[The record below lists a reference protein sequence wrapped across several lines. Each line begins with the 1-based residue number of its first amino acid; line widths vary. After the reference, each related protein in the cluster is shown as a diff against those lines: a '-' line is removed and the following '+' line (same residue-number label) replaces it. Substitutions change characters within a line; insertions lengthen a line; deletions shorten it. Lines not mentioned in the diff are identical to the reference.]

1 MDKLKMILKDN
12 TFIRH
17 TFFIV
22 FNAILLYILYFLIKN
37 IGSITGGLHHG
48 FLVLMDAFKPLLIGL
63 VLAYLLNPLVS
74 FVDSKLLK
82 LLVRLPDDPIKL
94 EKKRN
99 TRYLIS
105 VLISYLFVIAAIL
118 AILYGFAVMLIG
130 RISFT
135 NAPHMLQDLMGTAI
149 KYEATLQTWI
159 QHNIP
164 HDILSDKVTEF
175 TNYLMSWISE
185 NMSATTAIAFV
196 TSLGGNIVDFVI
208 GIIISIYLM
217 KDKKFFLG
225 LWRKFLHLLL
235 PQKANAVFTETL
247 HDINVVL
254 SRFIRGAL
262 LDSLFVAILSS
273 IGLSIMGL
281 EAAVFIG
288 VFAGLANVIPY
299 FGPVLGMIPAFLMG
313 LCTGG
318 FWHGALA
325 VVILLVVQQ
334 IDSNFIYPKVVGSST
349 GLKPLV
355 VLLAVSVFGYFGG
368 IVGMLLAVP
377 LAGIIQIFVLKWVRR
392 REAKL
397 IQKRRSGKGKIP
409 PIMD

>member
-1 MDKLKMILKDN
+1 MDKLKTILKDN

-17 TFFIV
+17 TVFIV

-37 IGSITGGLHHG
+37 LGSITGGLHHG
-48 FLVLMDAFKPLLIGL
+48 FLVLTDAFKPLLIGL
-63 VLAYLLNPLVS
+63 VLAYLLNPLVA
-74 FVDSKLLK
+74 FIDGKFLK

-105 VLISYLFVIAAIL
+105 VLLTYVFVIAAVL

-135 NAPHMLQDLMGTAI
+135 SVPSMLQDLMGTAI
-149 KYEATLQTWI
+149 KYEATIRSWI
-159 QHNIP
+159 QQNIP
-164 HDILSDKVTEF
+164 QDILSDKPTEF
-175 TNYLMSWISE
+175 TNYLMTWLSE
-185 NMSATTAIAFV
+185 NMSATSAITFV
-196 TSLGGNIVDFVI
+196 TNLSGNIVDFVI

-225 LWRKFLHLLL
+225 LWRKFLHLVL
-235 PQKANAVFTETL
+235 PQRAHAVFTETL
-247 HDINVVL
+247 HEINVVL

-288 VFAGLANVIPY
+288 VFAGLANKQLY
-299 FGPVLGMIPAFLMG
+299 YALWKLPVN
-313 LCTGG
+313 
-318 FWHGALA
+318 W
-325 VVILLVVQQ
+325 
-334 IDSNFIYPKVVGSST
+334 
-349 GLKPLV
+349 
-355 VLLAVSVFGYFGG
+355 
-368 IVGMLLAVP
+368 
-377 LAGIIQIFVLKWVRR
+377 
-392 REAKL
+392 
-397 IQKRRSGKGKIP
+397 
-409 PIMD
+409 